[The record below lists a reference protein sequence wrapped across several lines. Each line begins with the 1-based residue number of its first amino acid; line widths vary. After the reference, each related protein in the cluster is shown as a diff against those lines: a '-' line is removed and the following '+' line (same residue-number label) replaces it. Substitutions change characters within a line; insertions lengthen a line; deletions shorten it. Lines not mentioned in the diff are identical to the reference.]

1 VILGAG
7 LLLLIGLGLLVA
19 GVVTGVTGLY
29 WGCVAVCVV
38 AAVLLVLVRRQIA
51 AAPASREAGPAERA
65 EAVPTAEA
73 AHPAEAAHSAEP
85 APPVEAAHP
94 VEAAARRTTSAT
106 TEPRVAEPVPTE
118 NAAGEPLPAGATA
131 VGASRP
137 TAASAGN
144 GAGPD
149 DLDEPALEEVEVT
162 DLLIIVDL
170 TDEVLVVDEHP
181 RYHLAS
187 CSYLTGRPTIPLPL
201 DEARSDGFTP
211 CGRCAPDRTLADRA
225 RRRKA
230 AGSA

>member
-51 AAPASREAGPAERA
+51 AAPTSREAEPAEQA
-65 EAVPTAEA
+65 EAVATVE
-73 AHPAEAAHSAEP
+73 PAEP
-85 APPVEAAHP
+85 AHP
-94 VEAAARRTTSAT
+94 VEAVARRTTTAT

-187 CSYLTGRPTIPLPL
+187 CSYLTGRTTIPLPL